1 MRREV
6 AIEEISDGKLYGIN
20 DMVKADCQDCQG
32 CSSCCQGMGQSI
44 VLDPLDIWNLKTN
57 LGLEFE
63 GLMQK
68 HIELNVVD
76 HVILPNLKMDSSS
89 EKCNFLNEHGRC
101 SIHGFRPGIC
111 RIFPLGRIYENRS
124 FQYFLQVNE
133 CEKTN
138 RSKIKVSKWI
148 DCKSI
153 KANQKFIAAWHYLLK
168 DVEQLILTSE
178 EEDALRQVSMYLLN
192 QFYVKPIEPTHLV
205 TEEGSTKP
213 TVQVDAFYEEMERR
227 IEVTREGLGL

>member
-20 DMVKADCQDCQG
+20 DMVKADCQDCKG
-32 CSSCCQGMGQSI
+32 CSSCCHGMGQSI
-44 VLDPLDIWNLKTN
+44 ILDPLDIWNLKMN
-57 LGLEFE
+57 LQLSFQE
-63 GLMQK
+63 LMEK

-76 HVILPNLKMDSSS
+76 HIILPNLKMDG
-89 EKCNFLNEHGRC
+89 EREACNFLDENGRC
-101 SIHGFRPGIC
+101 SIHAFRPGIC
-111 RIFPLGRIYENRS
+111 RIFPLGRIYDNHS

-138 RSKIKVSKWI
+138 RTKVKVSKWI
-148 DCKSI
+148 DCKNI
-153 KANQKFIAAWHYLLK
+153 KANQKFIADWHYLLK

-192 QFYVKPIEPTHLV
+192 QFYIKDVEFSENFYIEM
-205 TEEGSTKP
+205 TE
-213 TVQVDAFYEEMERR
+213 R
-227 IEVTREGLGL
+227 IERTREGLGL